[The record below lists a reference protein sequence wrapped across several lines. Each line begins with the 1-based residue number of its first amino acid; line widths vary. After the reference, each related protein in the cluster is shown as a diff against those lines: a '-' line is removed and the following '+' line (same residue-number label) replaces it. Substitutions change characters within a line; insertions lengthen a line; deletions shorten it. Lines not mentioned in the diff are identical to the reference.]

1 MKEQYKDINSYITQ
15 GATITVQTAV
25 LKETLEDNKDIL
37 NNEKE
42 LIEDVAFVTKMFFKD
57 VIKNRGGELKWENL
71 ERMIDMMRIAKI
83 RQILKE
89 KEKEQNNTKNIL

>member
-1 MKEQYKDINSYITQ
+1 MKEQYKDMNSYITQ
-15 GATITVQTAV
+15 GTTITVQTAV

-42 LIEDVAFVTKMFFKD
+42 LMDA
-57 VIKNRGGELKWENL
+57 IKNRGGELKMENL

-89 KEKEQNNTKNIL
+89 KEKEHNYNHK